1 MKNYHISNNWPLS
14 KQHSGAM
21 NPIYAPQIFKR
32 IIWLLCFMLPVLS
45 FKPLL
50 ALEDQETTSIYMVK
64 TAEVTDRIYEV
75 DNKRV
80 HAQIYIVREG
90 DSLWRILRKKGLLNR
105 GNFPVLLSLV
115 KKLNKS
121 KRNMDLI
128 HPGDKIII
136 PFKITSA
143 PPHSGS
149 QKPSPPP
156 EPPARTERDNK
167 FEYYK
172 VKPGE
177 SLARVAAR
185 RYNIPPEDLYNEY
198 LDLLKSMNPTLKDLS
213 AVNAGQMVK
222 LPIYSPGMFRQPI
235 EPAFAPKPVSIGE
248 RGELS
253 EKGDSLA
260 NGLGKIFV
268 EMGEQWIHSGEH
280 FVPFESGGFINL
292 KASSYPI
299 IDLQNGLK
307 IIVDTKNA
315 LPWRIGNLIESTWP
329 NYRVVHLM
337 EKDDLRSALGK
348 ILSVCNYHKVLEKGE
363 PLELEEDVTFRIKGD
378 WIVSFSEAGSDNK
391 PNFLVINL
399 MDGHTRHTPWLVKR
413 YLKRVG
419 VKIIDYPSGDNNYRA
434 GDIQES
440 DILEVK
446 TDPVSLIEGLLTLTN
461 HHFSTQTEIP
471 VYQSHKADLTV
482 SIKADFFL
490 RIKGSDALI
499 DLTGL
504 APEIVTL
511 LKEHQFLYLP
521 LLAEKDP
528 LQIVARTLEFLDI
541 QFSPGRHSF
550 VVDEKDYSR
559 NVSLTLPGITFSDPT
574 GKAIIATPANLQGGL
589 AALLS
594 EKGYKILLLNSL
606 SRMKIPEHL

>member
-1 MKNYHISNNWPLS
+1 
-14 KQHSGAM
+14 M
-21 NPIYAPQIFKR
+21 NPIHAPQIFKQV
-32 IIWLLCFMLPVLS
+32 IWLLCFILPVLP
-45 FKPLL
+45 FKPSL
-50 ALEDQETTSIYMVK
+50 ALEDQDTTSIYMVK

-75 DNKRV
+75 DDKVV

-105 GNFPVLLSLV
+105 GNFPDLLSLV

-121 KRNMDLI
+121 VRNLDLI

-143 PPHSGS
+143 PPHSVS

-156 EPPARTERDNK
+156 EPPAKTGKEIK

-185 RYNIPPEDLYNEY
+185 RFNIPPEDLYNEY

-213 AVNAGQMVK
+213 AVNAGQIVK
-222 LPIYSPGMFRQPI
+222 LPVYSPGMFREPI
-235 EPAFAPKPVSIGE
+235 EPTFASKPVSISEG
-248 RGELS
+248 GKLS
-253 EKGDSLA
+253 QKGDSLA

-280 FVPFESGGFINL
+280 FVPFKSGGFINL

-315 LPWRIGNLIESTWP
+315 LPWRIGDLIESTWP

-337 EKDDLRSALGK
+337 ENDDLRSAMGK
-348 ILSVCNYHKVLEKGE
+348 ILSVCNYHKILEKGE
-363 PLELEEDVTFRIKGD
+363 PLELEGDMTYRIKGD
-378 WIVSFSEAGSDNK
+378 WIVSFSETGSDNN

-399 MDGHTRHTPWLVKR
+399 IDDRAQYTPWLVKR
-413 YLKRVG
+413 YLERVG
-419 VKIIDYPSGDNNYRA
+419 VRIIDYPPRDYNYLA
-434 GDIQES
+434 GGIEES

-504 APEIVTL
+504 APEIVSL
-511 LKEHQFLYLP
+511 LKDHQFLYLP
-521 LLAEKDP
+521 LSAERDP
-528 LQIVARTLEFLDI
+528 LEVIARTLEFLNI
-541 QFSPGRHSF
+541 QFTPGRHSF
-550 VVDEKDYSR
+550 VVDEKDHLR

-574 GKAIIATPANLQGGL
+574 GKAIIATAANVQGGL

-594 EKGYKILLLNSL
+594 QKGYKILVLNPL
-606 SRMKIPEHL
+606 SRMNTPGIL